1 MDYFQDN
8 SQKNINNALAVVKL
22 ASLFFCAF
30 ELFNMVIT
38 DVTSMDNVK
47 EEYYCMTML
56 LILTVGIGIIY
67 WLWTFFT
74 VGIFKLKNV
83 KAAQICEFLIYI
95 LIYSVLMFSTNGY
108 KSNLKFLFL
117 CIIIT
122 TTIQLGKSYG
132 LTVAIIS
139 TTIVLA
145 ADWVYGPK
153 GINLNFQNDLTLV
166 GIFIL
171 IAWTLG
177 HYVEIERDIIASK
190 NRQLET
196 MDMEIKEHNKQR
208 EYMEELLLKDDGCYN
223 LLIEN
228 SNDAIFVHRKGKIIF
243 GNESASK
250 LVEVQ
255 NADMLINT
263 SFLGFMPEKDR
274 KYINNNLQHIY
285 NKSIEILTF
294 EHELENS
301 NGDIIVVRNT
311 STFFM
316 YEGKP
321 TILSILHNITSEKQV
336 EKLERDMKI
345 SINLLNETREL
356 NKIITEFFS
365 NISHELK
372 TPLNVI
378 FSAIQLLNVYKAD
391 SLENYENKQ
400 EKYLKIMKQNCYRLM
415 RLINNILDM
424 TKLDSGFLKLNL
436 GNYNIVSIVEDI
448 VLSVA
453 SYAESKGISITFDTD
468 VEEKIMAFDPDKVE
482 RIILN
487 LLSNAV
493 KFTGYG
499 GEIFVDIEDKD
510 DKLFISVRDTGV
522 GIPEEKLQIIF
533 ERFIQVDKT
542 LRRDHE
548 GSGIGLSLVKSF
560 VEMHQGKI
568 SINSKLGYG
577 SEFIIE
583 LPVKVLEEDILK
595 ESYTFEDNIER
606 INIEFSDIYSEC
618 AAEKVK

>member
-30 ELFNMVIT
+30 ELFNTVST
-38 DVTSMDNVK
+38 DVTSMSNVR
-47 EEYYCMTML
+47 EEYYCLVML
-56 LILTVGIGIIY
+56 LVITVGIGLIY

-83 KAAQICEFLIYI
+83 KMAQICEILIYI
-95 LIYSVLMFSTNGY
+95 LIYSILMFSTNGY
-108 KSNLKFLFL
+108 KSNMKSLFL

-122 TTIQLGKSYG
+122 TTIQLGKAYG
-132 LTVAIIS
+132 IAIATIS

-145 ADWVYGPK
+145 ADWIYGPK

-177 HYVEIERDIIASK
+177 HYVEIEHDIIASK

-228 SNDAIFVHRKGKIIF
+228 SNDAIFVHRNGKIIF

-250 LVEVQ
+250 LVEAE
-255 NADMLINT
+255 NANMLIHT
-263 SFLGFMPEKDR
+263 SFLDLMPQIDR
-274 KYINNNLQHIY
+274 KYISNNLQNIY
-285 NKSIEILTF
+285 HKNIEILTF
-294 EHELENS
+294 EHKLENS
-301 NGDIIVVRNT
+301 NGDIVIVRNT
-311 STFFM
+311 STLFM

-336 EKLERDMKI
+336 EKLERDMEI

-356 NKIITEFFS
+356 NRIITEFFS

-378 FSAIQLLNVYKAD
+378 FSAIQLLDVYKSD
-391 SLENYENKQ
+391 SLDGFPNKQ

-453 SYAESKGISITFDTD
+453 SYAESKGITITFDTN
-468 VEEKIMAFDPDKVE
+468 VEEKNMAFDPDKVE

-493 KFTGYG
+493 KFTGSG
-499 GEIFVDIEDKD
+499 GDIFVDIRSKEE
-510 DKLFISVRDTGV
+510 KLFISVKDTGV
-522 GIPEEKLQIIF
+522 GIPEDKLQIIF

-560 VEMHQGKI
+560 VEMHQGTI
-568 SINSKLGYG
+568 SISSKLGYG
-577 SEFIIE
+577 SEFVIE
-583 LPVKVLEEDILK
+583 LPVTVLDEQTPN
-595 ESYTFEDNIER
+595 ESYKFEDNIER

-618 AAEKVK
+618 SAEK